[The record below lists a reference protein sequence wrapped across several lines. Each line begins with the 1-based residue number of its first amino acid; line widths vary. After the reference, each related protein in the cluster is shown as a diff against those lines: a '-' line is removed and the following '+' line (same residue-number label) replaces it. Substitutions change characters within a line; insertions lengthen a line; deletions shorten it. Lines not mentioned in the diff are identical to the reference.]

1 MQKIWYLAYMFLQCT
16 WGIIQT
22 SIGFL
27 LFLRYFHTPHKF
39 FYGTVHTSW
48 KRRDG
53 VSLGLFIFSPEC
65 KNRMEDD
72 WMVTHEYG
80 HTFQSLLLGPFYFI
94 IIGIPSAIW
103 ANGKRYIHL
112 RETYGGPYS
121 FMFAEGWADH
131 LGEKMK
137 KRFGVCD

>member
-80 HTFQSLLLGPFYFI
+80 
-94 IIGIPSAIW
+94 
-103 ANGKRYIHL
+103 KRYIHL
-112 RETYGGPYS
+112 RETYGVPYS